1 MGDAL
6 RMAPYI
12 YSLNFMFPMI
22 AVKHST
28 CILYGIYK
36 VFADARI
43 YVIEVYSV

>member
-6 RMAPYI
+6 RMAPYTYI
-12 YSLNFMFPMI
+12 LKFMLPMI
-22 AVKHST
+22 TVKHFT

-43 YVIEVYSV
+43 YVMEVYSV